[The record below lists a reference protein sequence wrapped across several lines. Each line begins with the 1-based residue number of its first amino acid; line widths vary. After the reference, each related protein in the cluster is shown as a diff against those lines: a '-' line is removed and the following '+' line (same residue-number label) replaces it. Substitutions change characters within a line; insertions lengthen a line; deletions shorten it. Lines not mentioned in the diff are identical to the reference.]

1 MRTINCLLID
11 VSTAELQFSA
21 DVIPSLGYQMTYNR
35 TIRKTRR
42 RNAGE
47 KREIFVS
54 NKNKWEKRRKKNGGR
69 DEITIY
75 VGGTHTHTH
84 GAQWNRTDL
93 IQMVEI
99 QKEKKKSLKHFSPVS
114 QTIKR
119 QWHKRWR
126 KTLRLQCRA
135 ERLWEDG
142 GSRGTAKLP
151 KFLTRFLYSPPP
163 FVLPFFSFSVS
174 FFLHFLSL
182 FFSPSLLRILLSNE
196 RYHSRPIPQTWTNPK
211 VAIGIG
217 EKKNVIIKTK

>member
-54 NKNKWEKRRKKNGGR
+54 NKNKWEKRRKKKMGGR
-69 DEITIY
+69 WNYDLRRR
-75 VGGTHTHTH
+75 HTHTH
-84 GAQWNRTDL
+84 GAQWNRTDF

-99 QKEKKKSLKHFSPVS
+99 RKEKKKNLLNTFLQFHKQLKGNGTNAGEKRCVSSVVRNGSEKTAVHAGRLNFPSSWPDFYFS
-114 QTIKR
+114 
-119 QWHKRWR
+119 
-126 KTLRLQCRA
+126 
-135 ERLWEDG
+135 
-142 GSRGTAKLP
+142 
-151 KFLTRFLYSPPP
+151 PP

-196 RYHSRPIPQTWTNPK
+196 RYHSRPIPQT
-211 VAIGIG
+211 
-217 EKKNVIIKTK
+217 

>member
-21 DVIPSLGYQMTYNR
+21 DVIPSLGYQMAYNR

-54 NKNKWEKRRKKNGGR
+54 NKNKWEKRRKKKWGGGR
-69 DEITIY
+69 WNYDLRRRH
-75 VGGTHTHTH
+75 THTHTR
-84 GAQWNRTDL
+84 RTIESHRL
-93 IQMVEI
+93 YSNGRNS
-99 QKEKKKSLKHFSPVS
+99 KRKKISLKHFSPVS

-151 KFLTRFLYSPPP
+151 KFLTRFL
-163 FVLPFFSFSVS
+163 
-174 FFLHFLSL
+174 
-182 FFSPSLLRILLSNE
+182 FFSPFRSSFLFFLCFFLPSLFIFIFFPLPSSYPSFKWTLSL
-196 RYHSRPIPQTWTNPK
+196 PTNPADLNQSESGYWHWRK
-211 VAIGIG
+211 
-217 EKKNVIIKTK
+217 